1 MTLEPSETS
10 ASLVN
15 DALLCLHFCPPAATS
30 VQNTHLSLHLNELK
44 TEGNLGLQTQ
54 LWQFFDFTHST
65 GIFRH
70 WEHTLKIN
78 TA

>member
-15 DALLCLHFCPPAATS
+15 DALPCLHFCPRAATS
-30 VQNTHLSLHLNELK
+30 MQNTHLSFHLNELK

-54 LWQFFDFTHST
+54 LWQFFVFIHST
-65 GIFRH
+65 GIFRN
-70 WEHTLKIN
+70 WEYTLKTN